1 MVVSDDL
8 ASGENRQ
15 IYWAKH

>member
-1 MVVSDDL
+1 MVVADDL